1 MLLSPSN
8 KKKEADATPPFL
20 ETKQK
25 MSVSRFEEFPGR
37 RGNNVFV
44 RSEKLKSEE
53 GKLDALASS
62 FLRHGGHFLGAE
74 ASFFVK
80 L

>member
-1 MLLSPSN
+1 M
-8 KKKEADATPPFL
+8 F
-20 ETKQK
+20 
-25 MSVSRFEEFPGR
+25 
-37 RGNNVFV
+37 FV

-74 ASFFVK
+74 ASFFCEIVK
-80 L
+80 PENTRNAKILRFLSIFNEETLVFE

>member
-1 MLLSPSN
+1 M
-8 KKKEADATPPFL
+8 F
-20 ETKQK
+20 
-25 MSVSRFEEFPGR
+25 
-37 RGNNVFV
+37 FV

>member
-1 MLLSPSN
+1 MLFSPSN
-8 KKKEADATPPFL
+8 KKKEADATPPFF

-25 MSVSRFEEFPGR
+25 RVCRDLKNFLVDEEIMF
-37 RGNNVFV
+37 FV

-62 FLRHGGHFLGAE
+62 FLRHGWHFLGAE